1 MESYQI
7 ICVIITVLLFIIN
20 IVGQWVVFTK
30 AGYNGWAAVIPIY
43 HDIVL
48 LKVAK
53 LSLWWLLWCLVPL
66 GGIIVLSVKV
76 CLDIAEAFGKPASF
90 GIGLLLLPFI
100 FFPILAFGKA
110 VYLRECEEEYDE
122 YGEYDESEE
131 E

>member
-1 MESYQI
+1 MEPYQI

-30 AGYNGWAAVIPIY
+30 AGYHGWAAVIPIY
-43 HDIVL
+43 HEIVL

>member
-1 MESYQI
+1 MEPYQI
-7 ICVIITVLLFIIN
+7 ICVIITVLLFIIDK
-20 IVGQWVVFTK
+20 VGQWVVFTK
-30 AGYNGWAAVIPIY
+30 AGYHGWAAVIPIY

-53 LSLWWLLWCLVPL
+53 LSLWWLLWCIVPL
-66 GGIIVLSVKV
+66 GYLILSVKV

-122 YGEYDESEE
+122 CDEYDECEE